1 MRGKV
6 LILSLIMLT
15 GEGTVLAAEKQPQPT
30 DPMSSSR
37 APDSKPTTG
46 HSTFDTPDKPPGPWG
61 EIPGG
66 GGPSGYNDGATQ
78 KAAQYEGEKFKTAEQ
93 SERDALSKPGG
104 KDAADGQKSSTQQH
118 SQSRQQAASS
128 NSQSD
133 DVAKRD
139 AERHQH
145 HQTISPEHL
154 GPQGGSTADSERA
167 KHDER
172 ARAEQEATQSQ
183 PQGSY

>member
-1 MRGKV
+1 MRFVVFGMG
-6 LILSLIMLT
+6 LLLLSSTPI
-15 GEGTVLAAEKQPQPT
+15 LAAEQQPQPT

-46 HSTFDTPDKPPGPWG
+46 HSTFDAPDKPPGPWG

-78 KAAQYEGEKFKTAEQ
+78 KAPQYEGEKFKTAEQ

-104 KDAADGQKSSTQQH
+104 KDAPDAPKSSAPDQQ
-118 SQSRQQAASS
+118 SQSGQQAGSS

-154 GPQGGSTADSERA
+154 GPQGGSTAESGKA
-167 KHDER
+167 KQEER
-172 ARAEQEATQSQ
+172 ARAEQEAAK
-183 PQGSY
+183 PQGSF